1 MDTERTRE
9 RNRRDLF
16 EIALRN
22 ATNDVERAEVWALQR
37 ENTEMAESREGW
49 IAIAGIIALILG
61 CIFFGGGG

>member
-49 IAIAGIIALILG
+49 IGIIGMIVLFFACL
-61 CIFFGGGG
+61 FFGGGG